1 MNPIE
6 QEGLFATVHAG
17 GLPLIWDEEAKDVN
31 GPEVLKMI
39 GLSYRDAARAARI
52 PEKSVKSGQPLP
64 DELMVRAREW
74 AAIVGLVAGFFHGDV
89 LKTALWFKMRNP
101 LLGGLSP
108 REMIE
113 FDRAAKLRDIVENA
127 LAGNLT

>member
-39 GLSYRDAARAARI
+39 GLSYKDAARAARI

-74 AAIVGLVAGFFHGDV
+74 ASIVGLVAGFFKRDV
-89 LKTALWFKMRNP
+89 VKTAIWFKTVNP

-108 REMIE
+108 KEMIA
-113 FDRAAKLRDIVENA
+113 FGRAAKLRDIVDDA
-127 LAGNLT
+127 IAGNLP